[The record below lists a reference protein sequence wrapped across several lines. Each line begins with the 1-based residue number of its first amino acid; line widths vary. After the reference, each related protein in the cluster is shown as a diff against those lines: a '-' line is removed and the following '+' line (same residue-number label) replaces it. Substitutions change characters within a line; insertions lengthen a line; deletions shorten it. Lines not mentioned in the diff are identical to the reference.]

1 MAGLMPVDEYD
12 LAGFAVGIVD
22 KEKMF
27 DKSTIKSGDVIK
39 ATGHKW
45 DEGKVFKCWFKH
57 PADGSV
63 GSYAYAMIPQA
74 NAKEIKKFADKA
86 GKEGK
91 NTPVKV
97 IRNDALC
104 QAVMH
109 GKTLCA
115 VFHRSGEYVL
125 EGKRFIAEYPS
136 IVISGAENSEVRL
149 PDMSR

>member
-1 MAGLMPVDEYD
+1 
-12 LAGFAVGIVD
+12 
-22 KEKMF
+22 
-27 DKSTIKSGDVIK
+27 
-39 ATGHKW
+39 
-45 DEGKVFKCWFKH
+45 
-57 PADGSV
+57 
-63 GSYAYAMIPQA
+63 MIPQA

-125 EGKRFIAEYPS
+125 NGKRFHAEYPS
-136 IVISGAENSEVRL
+136 IVISGEDESVVRL
-149 PDMSR
+149 PELRR

>member
-1 MAGLMPVDEYD
+1 ME
-12 LAGFAVGIVD
+12 
-22 KEKMF
+22 
-27 DKSTIKSGDVIK
+27 VIGQLSCTK
-39 ATGHKW
+39 HKW
-45 DEGKVFKCWFKH
+45 DEGKVFKCWFEH

-97 IRNDALC
+97 IRNDVLC

-125 EGKRFIAEYPS
+125 DGKRFIAEYPS

-149 PDMSR
+149 PDLSR

>member
-1 MAGLMPVDEYD
+1 MITENCTP
-12 LAGFAVGIVD
+12 
-22 KEKMF
+22 K
-27 DKSTIKSGDVIK
+27 
-39 ATGHKW
+39 
-45 DEGKVFKCWFKH
+45 KVFSIFEEFCGIPH
-57 PADGSV
+57 P
-63 GSYAYAMIPQA
+63 SYHTEAATA
-74 NAKEIKKFADKA
+74 FCLRFAEEHGLAATADKA

-125 EGKRFIAEYPS
+125 DGKRFIAEYPS
-136 IVISGAENSEVRL
+136 IVISGTENSEVRL